1 MALRSDIRT
10 EARAIIQERAE
21 AVVLDTD
28 LNRWVNYGL
37 KDFTA
42 RVQWYQRL
50 VALAVVARIPEI
62 TLPTDII
69 KVEMVRWKAGQRVRM
84 VDKSTYAYAT
94 FAGVAQGEPVRCTV
108 FPHDKRLILD
118 NAPSASS
125 PTTTISVGGI
135 SSSVTTIPVAATS
148 SFRADGFLLVES
160 EQIRHF
166 NSDATNFLLAR
177 RGDADTTAAAHLA
190 AVTVTEG
197 TLQLWCRSLPP
208 DLSDDLTALKIPEH
222 YIPIISKYVAA
233 QALMGPM
240 QKMAEGSAILKEYK
254 IGREEAREE
263 RESETMDG
271 CEGVKDEEYGMGWY
285 GDA

>member
-1 MALRSDIRT
+1 MATRSDIRT
-10 EARAIIQERAE
+10 EARAIIQERTE

-28 LNRWVNYGL
+28 LNRWINYGGR
-37 KDFTA
+37 DFTA

-50 VALAVVARIPEI
+50 VALSVTARVGEI

-94 FAGVAQGEPVRCTV
+94 FAGAAQGEPVRCTV
-108 FPHDKRLILD
+108 FPHDKRLMLEP
-118 NAPSASS
+118 APSASS
-125 PTTTISVGGI
+125 VTTTLNGALNN
-135 SSSVTTIPVAATS
+135 SVTTIPVAATS
-148 SFRADGFLLVES
+148 SFLADGFILVGS

-166 NSDATNFLLAR
+166 NKDATNFLLAR
-177 RGDADTTAAAHLA
+177 RGDADTTAASHLNGA
-190 AVTVTEG
+190 TVTDG

-208 DLSDDLTALKIPEH
+208 DLSDDSTALKIPDQ
-222 YIPIISKYVAA
+222 YIPIIAKYVAA

-240 QKMAEGSAILKEYK
+240 QKMPEGTAMLKEYK
-254 IGREEAREE
+254 IAREEAREE
-263 RESETMDG
+263 RFAETMDG
-271 CEGVKDEEYGMGWY
+271 CEGVKDEEFGMGWY